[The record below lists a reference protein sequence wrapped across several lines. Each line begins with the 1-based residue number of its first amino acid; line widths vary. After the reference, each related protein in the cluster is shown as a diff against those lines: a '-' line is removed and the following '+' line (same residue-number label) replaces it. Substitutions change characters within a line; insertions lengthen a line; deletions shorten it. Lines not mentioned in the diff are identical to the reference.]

1 MAFQALRLT
10 DLSADQKAIVAK
22 VSSSDKNVIRQF
34 RELGL
39 QRGVSVVVL
48 ANNPGAP
55 LLVAVGDGRIAVNR
69 DIADLVK
76 VVLSDK

>member
-1 MAFQALRLT
+1 MVFHALSLT
-10 DLSADQKAIVAK
+10 DLSADQAAIVAK
-22 VSSSDKNVIRQF
+22 VNSPDKNVIRQL

-39 QRGVSVVVL
+39 LRGVPVIVL

-76 VVLSDK
+76 VVLSDR

>member
-1 MAFQALRLT
+1 MAFQTLRLS
-10 DLSADQKAIVAK
+10 DLSADQEAIVAK
-22 VSSSDKNVIRQF
+22 VNSTDKNVIRQL

-39 QRGVSVVVL
+39 LRGVPVIVL

-76 VVLSDK
+76 VVLSAR

>member
-39 QRGVSVVVL
+39 QRGVSVTAL

>member
-22 VSSSDKNVIRQF
+22 VNSSDKNVIRQL
-34 RELGL
+34 REHG
-39 QRGVSVVVL
+39 RSAAFPRIVL

>member
-22 VSSSDKNVIRQF
+22 VNSSDKNVIRQL

-39 QRGVSVVVL
+39 QRGVSAIVL

>member
-39 QRGVSVVVL
+39 QRGVSVTAL
-48 ANNPGAP
+48 ANNPGASGCRRRRQNCGQP
-55 LLVAVGDGRIAVNR
+55 GYRR
-69 DIADLVK
+69 
-76 VVLSDK
+76 LSQSRSV